1 MKEEDP
7 ELENK
12 TKKLNIFFRFCVSAA
27 ARVSGNVL
35 TSAAEQTGKAII

>member
-12 TKKLNIFFRFCVSAA
+12 TKKLNIFRFCVSAA

-35 TSAAEQTGKAII
+35 TSAAEQTGKAVI